1 MLDVP
6 PPWLRDYDSR
16 WTPAWFRLETM
27 TADESNSQTQSI
39 RTELSSENRA
49 TLLDLSVDPG
59 FVHHRKIQ
67 ALIGREGMRVIDQ
80 MINELP
86 DLPDFQRRLRIDY
99 IYRDVLLEWCRQSR
113 TGTLEDSLSSE
124 AAEGVFCS
132 IELLEPQKK
141 LNNSNRVVSVW
152 KPRHPYALPVEFEY
166 DPALISGSTLA
177 LRLENGDDSFALV
190 AHFKRGQRSIRC
202 EPFLIGFPL
211 LVLENGSHAG
221 GWAPFFAR
229 EFYEHF
235 VEDFEEFS
243 KVREI
248 PVPDSP
254 QPMQEISEA
263 AFKLC
268 VSKILGGSVQS
279 DWGGEASDFYTSH
292 IHLGDRRTTAAFLFK
307 GPARFQPMGLN
318 HLGKNN
324 DQLVRL
330 CHEPANVF
338 VVQHCHDILP
348 PVRETLRA
356 LAVQPGNARRYCL
369 MDGRDSIRL
378 LMAYDLYETAKD
390 LSKKKS

>member
-1 MLDVP
+1 
-6 PPWLRDYDSR
+6 
-16 WTPAWFRLETM
+16 
-27 TADESNSQTQSI
+27 
-39 RTELSSENRA
+39 LSSENRA
-49 TLLDLSVDPG
+49 TILDLSVDPG

-67 ALIGREGMRVIDQ
+67 ALIGEAGMSFVDR
-80 MINELP
+80 MIGELP
-86 DLPDFQRRLRIDY
+86 DLPDFQRKLRIDY
-99 IYRDVLLEWCRQSR
+99 IYRDVLLEWCRQSG
-113 TGTLEDSLSSE
+113 TGTLEDALSIG

-141 LNNSNRVVSVW
+141 LNNSDRVVSLW
-152 KPRHPYALPVEFEY
+152 KPRHPSALPVEFEY
-166 DPALISGSTLA
+166 DPALVSGSTLA
-177 LRLENGDDSFALV
+177 LRLENGTDSFAMV
-190 AHFKRGQRSIRC
+190 AYFKRGERSIRC

-211 LVLENGSHAG
+211 LVLENGRHAG

-235 VEDFEEFS
+235 VEDFEQFS
-243 KVREI
+243 KVREV
-248 PVPDSP
+248 PVPESP
-254 QPMQEISEA
+254 QPMADITEE

-268 VSKILGGSVQS
+268 VAQILGDNVGS
-279 DWGGEASDFYTSH
+279 DWGGEASDFYSSH
-292 IHLGDRRTTAAFLFK
+292 IHLGNRRTTAAFLFK
-307 GPARFQPMGLN
+307 GPARFKPMGLN

-369 MDGRDSIRL
+369 MDGRDSLRL
-378 LMAYDLYETAKD
+378 LIAYKLYERAID
-390 LSKKKS
+390 LSKKIP